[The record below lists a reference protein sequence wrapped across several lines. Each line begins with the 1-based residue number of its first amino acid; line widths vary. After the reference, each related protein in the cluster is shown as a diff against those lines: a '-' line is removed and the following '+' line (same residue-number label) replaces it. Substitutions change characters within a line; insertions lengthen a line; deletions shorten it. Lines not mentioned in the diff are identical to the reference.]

1 MKAKVALLL
10 SAVALT
16 SARPSPP
23 TSVYNSPDLKSVRL
37 EPDLPTSG
45 AGLKDGAQIAK
56 LRYGPYTVPALGMLE
71 SVFAFYVKKPCVDC
85 FVTAMQAD
93 MEYPDGRKANTD
105 EGAWLHHAVLYNG
118 IGWWGGKKD
127 LVCAE
132 PTLNGWIMSPHRIFA
147 SGNERVAVRLN
158 GNYKYGH
165 AIDKDDSFHLLY
177 DVANQSNKTQT
188 YYIIMVSLDTVSEF
202 VEDIHLQFT

>member
-1 MKAKVALLL
+1 MKTKAILL
-10 SAVALT
+10 SAVALA

-23 TSVYNSPDLKSVRL
+23 VPDYNSPDLKSVRL

-45 AGLKDGAQIAK
+45 SGLKDGAQISK
-56 LRYGPYTVPALGMLE
+56 QRYGPYTVPALGMLE
-71 SVFAFYVKKPCVDC
+71 SQFAFYVKKPCVEC
-85 FVTAMQAD
+85 YVTAMQAD
-93 MEYPDGRKANTD
+93 VEYPDGRRANTD

-132 PTLNGWIMSPHRIFA
+132 PSINGWVMSPHRIFA
-147 SGNERVAVRLN
+147 SGNERVPVRLN

-165 AIDKDDSFHLLY
+165 AIASDDNLHLLY
-177 DVANQSNKTQT
+177 DIANQSNKTQT
-188 YYIIMVSLDTVSEF
+188 YYIIMVSLVAISEYAG
-202 VEDIHLQFT
+202 DIC